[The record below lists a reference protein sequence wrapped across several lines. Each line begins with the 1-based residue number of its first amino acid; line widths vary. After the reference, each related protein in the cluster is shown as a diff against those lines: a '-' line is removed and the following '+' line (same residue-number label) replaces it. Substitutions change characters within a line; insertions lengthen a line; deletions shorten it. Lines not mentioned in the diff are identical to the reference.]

1 MRKKA
6 LLITVILTAVLLAIL
21 TSCTGL
27 FEKPLL
33 SEVSDPTNVP
43 EDDPAYALAVLTDPD
58 YEQVVK
64 PMSEK
69 SLEVLSK
76 LSEQVMAK
84 GTVDVNTVKL
94 LEDDSDTVAQ
104 LEEVVNTVEAN
115 KDKEIISKLRKYLQA
130 YRRIERLQN
139 KYEYKVRLA
148 PQVLERFRGRFG
160 ITDSTAEVYFDY
172 ENATVLAIH
181 ANIIIVVHDNLN
193 LFKKI
198 IHILKTA
205 PYTEQGLQALE
216 NLKTALE
223 TAKATNLDSD
233 WQAVETVAASLA
245 ALEEPDDFINSKDVF
260 DEQYTTITNLRTIIS
275 DLDSLVSKL
284 VSLYEYEK
292 NYLNENG
299 ERKDGKIR
307 LRLRFEIGSST
318 GVKAWL
324 DLDVAISIPV
334 FTANI
339 PADIYVNDQKITK
352 LIDFLKLLD
361 EALPNGELNFVI
373 RPKVGTW
380 TVYLSDFEFS
390 GYFNF
395 GKLNVDSFD
404 LRNNNIGL
412 KSALF
417 KYAEEN
423 DENGLRY
430 YIVKD
435 DPAGLLKFIAVNNY
449 APFIKYNEADKL
461 LTGELAL
468 YSDSSLN
475 NKAVSWTLKLKF
487 K

>member
-94 LEDDSDTVAQ
+94 LEDDSDAVAQ
-104 LEEVVNTVEAN
+104 LEEVVNTVETN

-148 PQVLERFRGRFG
+148 GQLLERLRVKFG

-181 ANIIIVVHDNLN
+181 ANIIIVVHDNLS

-198 IHILKTA
+198 IHILKTT
-205 PYTEQGLQALE
+205 PYTEQGSAKLE
-216 NLKTALE
+216 NLKAAFE

-233 WQAVETVAASLA
+233 WQAVQIAAEELA
-245 ALEEPDDFINSKDVF
+245 SLEEPDDFINSKDVLN
-260 DEQYTTITNLRTIIS
+260 EQYTTITNLKTIIS
-275 DLDSLVSKL
+275 GLDSLVSKL

-361 EALPNGELNFVI
+361 QILPNGVLNFVM
-373 RPKVGTW
+373 RPSNS
-380 TVYLSDFEFS
+380 LLNNFEFS

-417 KYAEEN
+417 AYAEED

-430 YIVKD
+430 YIVND

-449 APFIKYNEADKL
+449 APFIRYSEADKL
-461 LTGELAL
+461 LTVELAF

-487 K
+487 N